1 MLHYNLAACVFDG
14 ALKGIGGCPM
24 AGNELIGNM
33 DTELMIPYFKSLQLL
48 DGLDEDALQECSRMS
63 GELFMPSNY

>member
-1 MLHYNLAACVFDG
+1 MDAALQSGCLRFDG

-48 DGLDEDALQECSRMS
+48 GGFNEGALRQCSIMAS
-63 GELFMPSNY
+63 ELFTPY